1 MSLIVTA
8 LDVATTDPPVLPV
21 LICAV
26 NVSAPSVVA
35 SAVGVTL
42 NVPELLVIVKL
53 PLDVLKS
60 AALVTVQ
67 YSVVAS
73 ATFAVVTLNTNALPS
88 LTDALAGA
96 TA

>member
-1 MSLIVTA
+1 ML
-8 LDVATTDPPVLPV
+8 
-21 LICAV
+21 
-26 NVSAPSVVA
+26 
-35 SAVGVTL
+35 
-42 NVPELLVIVKL
+42 EIVKL